1 MKDRIA
7 MQIIRGVEPL
17 GWLEDRLRAQGYP
30 GAVAGEQG
38 LEFTDDLP
46 GSGFGDQVGRGLSID
61 LRNITR

>member
-38 LEFTDDLP
+38 LEFTDDLI
-46 GSGFGDQVGRGLSID
+46 GVAASGINGPEPFIL
-61 LRNITR
+61 